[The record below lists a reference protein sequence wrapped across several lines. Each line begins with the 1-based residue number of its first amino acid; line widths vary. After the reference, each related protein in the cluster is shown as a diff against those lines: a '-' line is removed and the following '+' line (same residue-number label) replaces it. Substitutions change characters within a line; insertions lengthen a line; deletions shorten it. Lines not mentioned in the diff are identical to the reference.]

1 MTSNAGAK
9 EMEAGSIGLAG
20 KVGGGEINSAKRDQ
34 AIKGFFTPEFRNR
47 LDAVIGFNKLDNNN
61 IDMVVSKFL
70 MELENQLV
78 DKKVEMDVTP
88 EARVWLSKNGYDSKL
103 GARPI
108 ARLINDKI
116 KKPLANEILF
126 GLLEKG
132 GKVVVN
138 VKNDDLDFIFS

>member
-1 MTSNAGAK
+1 
-9 EMEAGSIGLAG
+9 
-20 KVGGGEINSAKRDQ
+20 
-34 AIKGFFTPEFRNR
+34 
-47 LDAVIGFNKLDNNN
+47 
-61 IDMVVSKFL
+61 
-70 MELENQLV
+70 MELENQLTE
-78 DKKVEMDVTP
+78 KKVEMDVTP
-88 EARVWLSKNGYDSKL
+88 EARAWLSKNGYDSKL

-132 GKVVVN
+132 GKVVVH